1 MERHQHDN
9 IVSRNARGVY
19 RPSPEARATAA
30 SNSRPSAQVRLAG
43 GGLTHP
49 LVIVQ
54 LRVIGI
60 GSVGMDANEPGL
72 FDLPDRER
80 PATPERSLRGRNRE
94 TWARTATAEVTI
106 VDAVA
111 LDEAAA
117 LVQENAVTIGVRAD
131 PDVDD
136 AEAGSPD
143 EGRLASDAFDA
154 LGWLIWPTDGMEG
167 PLEAGAFRILS
178 VDSEVVAESA
188 DRGSVTWTVT
198 VKLADVDELRRF
210 AADAHPEEAGLI
222 ADSLAAAWRLAADP
236 FAPLRSIPGTAWRHG
251 QVVVEHKPARVAGNR

>member
-1 MERHQHDN
+1 
-9 IVSRNARGVY
+9 
-19 RPSPEARATAA
+19 
-30 SNSRPSAQVRLAG
+30 
-43 GGLTHP
+43 
-49 LVIVQ
+49 
-54 LRVIGI
+54 
-60 GSVGMDANEPGL
+60 MDATEPGL

-80 PATPERSLRGRNRE
+80 PATPERPLRGRNRE

-106 VDAVA
+106 VDAGA
-111 LDEAAA
+111 LHEAAA
-117 LVQENAVTIGVRAD
+117 LVQENAVTIGLRAD
-131 PDVDD
+131 PDVEDTEPG
-136 AEAGSPD
+136 APD
-143 EGRLASDAFDA
+143 EGRPASDAFDA

-222 ADSLAAAWRLAADP
+222 ADSLAVAWRRAADP
-236 FAPLRSIPGTAWRHG
+236 FAPLRSIPGTAWRPG
-251 QVVVEHKPARVAGNR
+251 QVVVEHLPARVAGNRSRGRRGGGSGAGSSHSQDGFHPAGTAAGCAVRPRQRR